1 MSATFLNRFLDDQ
14 PDFSEDQPVSP
25 RIQTRLY
32 MESVLADLE
41 KVLNSK
47 MNVDFYQQVAF
58 DTLLSFGVVD
68 FSSVNV
74 ASKESVEQL
83 RLILLK
89 TLRAN
94 EPRFSDVKVSIK
106 ETTQTRAQI
115 AFQVDAVLSLHESAE
130 LVMFNAAF
138 VPTVRRF
145 RISE

>member
-1 MSATFLNRFLDDQ
+1 MSVTFLSRFLDDQ
-14 PDFSEDQPVSP
+14 PDFAEDQPISP
-25 RIQTRLY
+25 RVQSRLY
-32 MESVLADLE
+32 MESVLLDLE

-47 MNVDFYQQVAF
+47 MNTDFYQQVAF

-74 ASKESVEQL
+74 ASKDSVEQL

-94 EPRFSDVKVSIK
+94 EPRFSEVRVSIK
-106 ETTQTRAQI
+106 ESTLQRTQI
-115 AFQVDAVLSLHESAE
+115 AFQVDAVLTLHESAE
-130 LVMFNAAF
+130 LVMFNASF

>member
-1 MSATFLNRFLDDQ
+1 MPVTFLTRFLDDQ
-14 PDFSEDQPVSP
+14 PEVTEDQPVSP
-25 RIQTRLY
+25 RLQSRLY
-32 MESVLADLE
+32 MDSVLADLE

-74 ASKESVEQL
+74 ASKDSVEQL
-83 RLILLK
+83 RQILLK

-94 EPRFSDVKVSIK
+94 EPRFCDVRVSMK
-106 ETTQTRAQI
+106 EPTLNRTQI
-115 AFQVDAVLSLHESAE
+115 AFQVDAVLSLHDGTE
-130 LVMFNAAF
+130 LVMFNASF

-145 RISE
+145 KLSE